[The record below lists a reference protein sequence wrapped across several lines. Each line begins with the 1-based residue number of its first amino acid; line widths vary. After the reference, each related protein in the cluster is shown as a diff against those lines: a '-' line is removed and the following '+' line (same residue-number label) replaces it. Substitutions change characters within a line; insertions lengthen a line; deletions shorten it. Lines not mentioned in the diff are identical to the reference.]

1 PAADEV
7 DPKEPLDPHLRTIF
21 LLAKAVL
28 RSPQVVSDML
38 NGAPTAPPP
47 VTALVRTK
55 RIHGLMELLS
65 AAEHINT
72 SGRLREK
79 GLTRDAD
86 PRHLYASEFF
96 EIAYGRWKDVLAGTA
111 KNDAKA
117 ASRPATGS
125 VQPPRRASE
134 DTTSSGSHSAGNISA
149 SKTSPP
155 TSVDEHSPSLAVP
168 QSNSVTFPGGS
179 ESVPLPEASKLET
192 VSEED
197 ATHDL
202 LAKLCAAALR
212 ANLPSSAL
220 RHATT
225 ALESSPYAI
234 RARLFAAAACLDLGR
249 LADAQKHL
257 SQLPPD
263 LTDVSFKPKVGRTKD
278 GRTFDKSMPD
288 WVRVR
293 MGNERRRLA
302 RLIGERDAVEPAPV
316 VPIPR
321 FAAAFDTVEW
331 VLSPTTD
338 HAMSFALGLIKLTGR
353 GYEVTR
359 AVTKGEVLCVV
370 PPLTPCATV
379 YAPDPFQQELPL
391 ARLANALRALARG
404 NPDLGSALV
413 WAAQRLAQGKTGVSR
428 AVTQLGLSQD
438 RAGVLALAQSR
449 AVRLGKD
456 VAQHAVTTGVP
467 QPSLLGYASA
477 QASFSGVT
485 LVLRAVRDMACG
497 EMVSVDFSR

>member
-1 PAADEV
+1 MLALQSSSSSNVRRVSARQPPSAWGSIAGHSTTSLSKQRSISSSDSLPLSPPSLHAQAKPRSSSSSSNHYRLEPQDLELQDLAALRESFFAAPAQSTSHTSLLPTPSLKQANAKSPAPPPTGSTTQESRKKEEEKPAADEV

-38 NGAPTAPPP
+38 NGAPTVGQPSGTAVSPVVPPATEAPPP

-134 DTTSSGSHSAGNISA
+134 DTTL
-149 SKTSPP
+149 KTSPP

-263 LTDVSFKPKVGRTKD
+263 LTDVRAVIFQLYLRHSR
-278 GRTFDKSMPD
+278 
-288 WVRVR
+288 RVPCR
-293 MGNERRRLA
+293 C
-302 RLIGERDAVEPAPV
+302 P
-316 VPIPR
+316 
-321 FAAAFDTVEW
+321 
-331 VLSPTTD
+331 LSPRLVGPRTAA
-338 HAMSFALGLIKLTGR
+338 HS
-353 GYEVTR
+353 TR
-359 AVTKGEVLCVV
+359 AC
-370 PPLTPCATV
+370 
-379 YAPDPFQQELPL
+379 
-391 ARLANALRALARG
+391 R
-404 NPDLGSALV
+404 
-413 WAAQRLAQGKTGVSR
+413 TGVDGLHASS
-428 AVTQLGLSQD
+428 ASVMLCITPTQ
-438 RAGVLALAQSR
+438 
-449 AVRLGKD
+449 
-456 VAQHAVTTGVP
+456 T
-467 QPSLLGYASA
+467 QPAIQTVSPHP
-477 QASFSGVT
+477 SFQFLDSPRRSTRWSG
-485 LVLRAVRDMACG
+485 C
-497 EMVSVDFSR
+497 